1 MSTNRR
7 THLWILWIG
16 LLILALS
23 LGACGGK
30 PAATAAPTVAA
41 TQPSAAQPTAA
52 VQPAQPGAAQATQP
66 AAVQPSPTPAAKASA
81 TTKPAAGKYA
91 DPDELNSYRMK
102 TTTWEK
108 GGDKAKASV
117 IVVEWV
123 KDPPSKH
130 TTMGSTEIITIRD
143 QTWVKLMGRWVLQD
157 RQTPQPQS
165 SDISAN
171 IMRQVEDKMVY
182 KEVGRETV
190 NGVACKKYTYS
201 GEATVQI
208 AEGALKGEATVKGQ
222 GESWVAD
229 QPGLPAVVIRN
240 IGVSETKMKAP
251 AGSGATGDI
260 VVAMNMEMELYDINT
275 PITIKPPTD
284 VFTPPVAPTTVAGR
298 PTATRG
304 AGPTVQPGLA
314 SLTPIPELKACF
326 DGFPLPASAQPD
338 SVAAGAARIIAA
350 GLGSPS
356 EARGYKTTDP
366 TAQVQQFIETKALA
380 AGWELGTMMQGQNL
394 QYWAKDRF
402 FLVLNILPPSGDR
415 KETAIALACGMGKAS
430 TPAAAKPTATVAAKP
445 PTATTAASAPTPAGE
460 ASTVDFAKP
469 LDRSWYRQGAVDAEV
484 GVEARPGYLHITAAS
499 GSDLL
504 PGLNFDAP
512 ALYRVVGGD
521 FTVETAVEFEPQED
535 YQGAG
540 LFIWQDEE
548 NFVRLERCYGGLGG
562 GESGICFLKVEKGVP
577 EVIAAAGDIPTTAPR
592 VELRLQKLKN
602 NVGAWWRDASAGAT
616 AAWQPVGSTTI
627 ELPGGPQPLTKNALR
642 AGMLLCVGAAAAE
655 TSADFDD
662 FKMWQQ

>member
-1 MSTNRR
+1 MRTPLRSVTPAGRR
-7 THLWILWIG
+7 VLLAA
-16 LLILALS
+16 LLIALLAA
-23 LGACGGK
+23 GACGGK
-30 PAATAAPTVAA
+30 PSPTAPSPAQPTQPAVAQATQAPAAQPASAQPTSPPTVAA
-41 TQPSAAQPTAA
+41 QASPA
-52 VQPAQPGAAQATQP
+52 VAPKT
-66 AAVQPSPTPAAKASA
+66 SP

-117 IVVEWV
+117 ILVEWV
-123 KDPPSKH
+123 KNPPSKH
-130 TTMGSTEIITIRD
+130 TTMGSTETITIRD

-157 RQTPQPQS
+157 RQTPQPQG
-165 SDISAN
+165 SDVSAN
-171 IMRQVEDKMVY
+171 IMRQIEDKIVY

-229 QPGLPAVVIRN
+229 QPGMPAVVIRN

-260 VVAMNMEMELYDINT
+260 SVAMNMEVELYDINT

-284 VFTPPVAPTTVAGR
+284 VFTPPVAPTAPTGR
-298 PTATRG
+298 ATATRG
-304 AGPTVQPGLA
+304 AGATIQPGLA

-326 DGFPLPASAQPD
+326 DGFPLPAGAKPD
-338 SVAAGAARIIAA
+338 PDTAGLARIVAA

-356 EARGYKTTDP
+356 EARGYTTTDP

-402 FLVLNILPPSGDR
+402 FIVLNIFPPSGDR
-415 KETAIALACGMGKAS
+415 KETAIALACGMGKATTS
-430 TPAAAKPTATVAAKP
+430 ATARPSATAAPR
-445 PTATTAASAPTPAGE
+445 PTATTVAAPATPAG
-460 ASTVDFAKP
+460 AATTFDFKGP
-469 LDRSWYRQGAVDAEV
+469 LDRSWYGEGGVDAEV
-484 GVEARPGYLHITAAS
+484 SVEARADYLRFTAGSGNDLFPGT
-499 GSDLL
+499 
-504 PGLNFDAP
+504 NFDAP
-512 ALYRVVGGD
+512 TRYRIVGGD
-521 FTVETAVEFEPQED
+521 FTLETAVEFDPQED

-548 NFVRLERCYGGLGG
+548 NFVRLERCFGGLGG
-562 GESGICFLKVEKGVP
+562 IESGICFLKVEKGVP
-577 EVIAAAGDIPTTAPR
+577 EGIAAAADIPTRAPR
-592 VELRLQKLKN
+592 VELRLQKTGN
-602 NVGAWWRDASAGAT
+602 RVAAWWRDASS
-616 AAWQPVGSTTI
+616 AAWQTVGGTEI
-627 ELPGGPQPLTKNALR
+627 ELPGGPQPLTQSALR
-642 AGMLLCVGAAAAE
+642 AGMALCVEHGAAE
-655 TSADFDD
+655 ISADFDY
-662 FKMWQQ
+662 FRLTQ